1 MPGKRIQID
10 EETWQQLN
18 LLGHDQ
24 MKDFQELADEALR
37 DLLKKYGRPVDL
49 KDALRRSA
57 GVSATVHQLHSATR
71 KKPRRFRGFVDRAVE
86 GRLVG
91 ARRLCKTAQLAHK
104 LQRRRV
110 NFILAGRRLEI
121 EQRADITAHLFRSL
135 VLVITCSIADRHP
148 L

>member
-18 LLGHDQ
+18 LLGYDQ

-71 KKPRRFRGFVDRAVE
+71 KKPPR
-86 GRLVG
+86 
-91 ARRLCKTAQLAHK
+91 K
-104 LQRRRV
+104 
-110 NFILAGRRLEI
+110 
-121 EQRADITAHLFRSL
+121 
-135 VLVITCSIADRHP
+135 
-148 L
+148 